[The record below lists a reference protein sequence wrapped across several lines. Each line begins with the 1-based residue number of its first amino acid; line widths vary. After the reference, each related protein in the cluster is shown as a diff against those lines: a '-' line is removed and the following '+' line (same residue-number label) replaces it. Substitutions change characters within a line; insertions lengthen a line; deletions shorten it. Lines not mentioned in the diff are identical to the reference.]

1 MTKSKNNLPRANR
14 EINVKEVRLV
24 GAEGQMLGVVPL
36 REALNLAE
44 QAGLDL
50 VEVSPNAEPPVCK
63 IIDFGKYKYEL
74 QKKAH
79 EAKKKQTKV
88 EIKEIKLR
96 PNIGQGDLDIKT
108 KAIIKF
114 LNEGNKVKVSLRFR
128 GREITHQ
135 ELGRNVFEKIKE
147 SIQEVG
153 KIELDPKM
161 EGMQLVMILTPAKTL
176 LL

>member
-1 MTKSKNNLPRANR
+1 M
-14 EINVKEVRLV
+14 KEVRLV